1 MKKRV
6 AALTMVCVLATISLA
21 ACGTADSKGTTEG
34 GSSAKTEA
42 GTTEAAKPETAKSE
56 AEADAADAVDEAI
69 TEAAGKASGEK
80 YKIVFSSYSQ
90 TAQFQV
96 LLAEAMQDYVSEK
109 YADTVDFSVLDGNM
123 DSATQ
128 VGQIDNL
135 IAQNVDGILICP
147 MDGDALVPAVEAAN
161 EAKVPL
167 ITVNAQVNSD
177 EVLAHVGSDDI
188 VAGELEMQYVADQL
202 NGKGNIVILHG
213 PNGISAE
220 VLRRL

>member
-90 TAQFQV
+90 THNSRYC
-96 LLAEAMQDYVSEK
+96 LRKPCRIM
-109 YADTVDFSVLDGNM
+109 SVKNM
-123 DSATQ
+123 RT
-128 VGQIDNL
+128 L
-135 IAQNVDGILICP
+135 W
-147 MDGDALVPAVEAAN
+147 
-161 EAKVPL
+161 
-167 ITVNAQVNSD
+167 
-177 EVLAHVGSDDI
+177 
-188 VAGELEMQYVADQL
+188 
-202 NGKGNIVILHG
+202 
-213 PNGISAE
+213 IS
-220 VLRRL
+220 VF